1 MGVFSVNFR
10 QLEYFLA
17 VANAG
22 QITAAAQQLHMA
34 QPPLSYQ
41 LKQLETEMGVTLL
54 NRSASG
60 TTLTPA
66 GQLLRDYAQ
75 QLVDLRDRADSQVRS
90 LGQGLAGVLSV
101 GVISSSIG
109 ATPNAKL
116 RTLTRHYPK
125 VQIRLFED
133 NTYGLIDRLEK
144 HLIDVAI
151 VRTPFTAPGLAS
163 KDLATESM
171 VAVVPKKYDHFPA
184 ATLKVEDLATVPL
197 IIYRRF
203 EHLFQATFAEKQM
216 APFIACTCDD
226 ARTAVQWAES
236 RMGVAVVPQSVAEQ
250 TSGLQTSVRQ
260 IRYQPWRTTLKLV
273 WPEQITPSPL
283 LQRFIDSY

>member
-1 MGVFSVNFR
+1 VNFR

-34 QPPLSYQ
+34 QPPLSHQ
-41 LKQLETEMGVTLL
+41 LKELEAELGVTLL
-54 NRSASG
+54 HRTSSG

-66 GQLLRDYAQ
+66 GVLLRDYAQ
-75 QLVDLRDRADSQVRS
+75 QLLDLRERADSQVRS

-101 GVISSSIG
+101 GMISSSIG

-133 NTYGLIDRLEK
+133 NTYGLIDRLDK

-151 VRTPFTAPGLAS
+151 VRTPFTASHLAS
-163 KDLATESM
+163 KDLKTESM
-171 VAVVPKKYDHFPA
+171 VAVVPKKYDHFQG
-184 ATLKVEDLATVPL
+184 ATLRVEDLATVPL

-203 EHLFQATFAEKQM
+203 EHLFETTFAAKQM
-216 APFIACTCDD
+216 TPFIACTCDD

-250 TSGLQTSVRQ
+250 AIGPQTNLRP

-273 WPEQITPSPL
+273 WPEHVTPSPL

>member
-1 MGVFSVNFR
+1 MNFR

-17 VANAG
+17 VADAG
-22 QITAAAQQLHMA
+22 QITAAAHQLHMA

-41 LKQLETEMGVTLL
+41 IKQLENDLGVPLL
-54 NRSASG
+54 NRSANG
-60 TTLTPA
+60 VTLTPA
-66 GQLLRDYAQ
+66 GRLLQDYAR
-75 QLVDLRDRADSQVRS
+75 QLVDLRERADSQVRS

-101 GVISSSIG
+101 GVVSSSIG

-151 VRTPFTAPGLAS
+151 VRTPFSAPGLAS
-163 KDLATESM
+163 KELTTESM
-171 VAVVPKKYDHFPA
+171 VAVVPHKYDHFA
-184 ATLKVEDLATVPL
+184 GATLRVEDLAEVPL

-203 EHLFQATFAEKQM
+203 EQIFQTTFDQKGMQ
-216 APFIACTCDD
+216 PFIACTCDD
-226 ARTAVQWAES
+226 ARTAVQWADA
-236 RMGVAVVPQSVAEQ
+236 RMGVAVVPRTVAEE
-250 TSGLQTSVRQ
+250 TSGVATSIRA

-273 WPEQITPSPL
+273 WPTTITPSPL

>member
-1 MGVFSVNFR
+1 MNFR

-41 LKQLETEMGVTLL
+41 LKQLEAELGVTLL
-54 NRSASG
+54 NRSATG

-75 QLVDLRDRADSQVRS
+75 QLIDLRERADSQVRS

-109 ATPNAKL
+109 ATPNDKL

-133 NTYGLIDRLEK
+133 NTYGLIDRLDK
-144 HLIDVAI
+144 RLIDVAI

-163 KDLATESM
+163 KTLATESM
-171 VAVVPKKYDHFPA
+171 VAVVPKKYDHFSA
-184 ATLKVEDLATVPL
+184 ATLKVEDLASVPL

-203 EHLFQATFAEKQM
+203 EHLFQTTFAAKQM

-250 TSGLQTSVRQ
+250 TSGAQTAVRL
-260 IRYQPWRTTLKLV
+260 IRYQPWRTTLKMV

>member
-1 MGVFSVNFR
+1 
-10 QLEYFLA
+10 
-17 VANAG
+17 
-22 QITAAAQQLHMA
+22 
-34 QPPLSYQ
+34 
-41 LKQLETEMGVTLL
+41 
-54 NRSASG
+54 
-60 TTLTPA
+60 
-66 GQLLRDYAQ
+66 
-75 QLVDLRDRADSQVRS
+75 VRS

-133 NTYGLIDRLEK
+133 NTYGLIDRLDK

-163 KDLATESM
+163 KELTTESM
-171 VAVVPKKYDHFPA
+171 AAVVPQKYDHFQG
-184 ATLKVEDLATVPL
+184 ATLRVEDLATVPL

-203 EHLFQATFAEKQM
+203 EHLFETTFAEKGM

-226 ARTAVQWAES
+226 ARTAVQWANN
-236 RMGVAVVPQSVAEQ
+236 RMGVAIVPQSVADEV
-250 TSGLQTSVRQ
+250 SGIGTAVRP

>member
-1 MGVFSVNFR
+1 MNFR

-41 LKQLETEMGVTLL
+41 LKQLEADLGVQLL
-54 NRSASG
+54 HRTSSG
-60 TTLTPA
+60 TSLTPA

-75 QLVDLRDRADSQVRS
+75 QLIDLRNRADSQVRS

-144 HLIDVAI
+144 QLIDVAI
-151 VRTPFTAPGLAS
+151 VRTPFTGPHLAS
-163 KDLATESM
+163 KELKSEAM
-171 VAVVPKKYDHFPA
+171 VAVVPHKYDHFA
-184 ATLKVEDLATVPL
+184 GATIQVEDLATVPL

-203 EHLFQATFAEKQM
+203 ENLFQTTFQQKSI

-226 ARTAVQWAES
+226 ARTAVQWANAQ
-236 RMGVAVVPQSVAEQ
+236 MGVAIVPQSVADQGSGVQ
-250 TSGLQTSVRQ
+250 TSIRP
-260 IRYQPWRTTLKLV
+260 IRYRPWRTTLKLV
-273 WPEQITPSPL
+273 WPEQVTPSPL

>member
-1 MGVFSVNFR
+1 MNFR

-17 VANAG
+17 VADAG

-41 LKQLETEMGVTLL
+41 LKQLEAELGVTLL
-54 NRSASG
+54 HRTSSG
-60 TTLTPA
+60 TSLTPA
-66 GQLLRDYAQ
+66 GVLLRDYAQ
-75 QLVDLRDRADSQVRS
+75 QLLDLRERADSQVRS

-109 ATPNAKL
+109 AMPNAKL

-151 VRTPFTAPGLAS
+151 VRTPFTAPRLAS
-163 KDLATESM
+163 KDLKTESM
-171 VAVVPKKYDHFPA
+171 VAVVPKKYDHFRG
-184 ATLKVEDLATVPL
+184 ATLRVEDLADVPL

-203 EHLFQATFAEKQM
+203 EHLFAATFAQKGM
-216 APFIACTCDD
+216 APFVACTCDD
-226 ARTAVQWAES
+226 ARTAVQWAEA

-250 TSGLQTSVRQ
+250 ISGPQTNLRP

-273 WPEQITPSPL
+273 WPEQVTPGPL

>member
-1 MGVFSVNFR
+1 MNFR

-41 LKQLETEMGVTLL
+41 IKQLEAELGVTLL
-54 NRSASG
+54 NRATTG
-60 TTLTPA
+60 ITLTPA

-75 QLVDLRDRADSQVRS
+75 QLVDLRDRADGQVRS

-101 GVISSSIG
+101 GVISSSMG

-125 VQIRLFED
+125 GQIRLFED
-133 NTYGLIDRLEK
+133 NTYGLIDRLAK

-163 KDLATESM
+163 KTLQTESM
-171 VAVVPKKYDHFPA
+171 VAVVPQKYDHFQA

-197 IIYRRF
+197 IVYRRF
-203 EHLFQATFAEKQM
+203 EHLFQTTFTEKQIS
-216 APFIACTCDD
+216 PFIACTCDD
-226 ARTAVQWAES
+226 ARTAVQWAEA
-236 RMGVAVVPQSVAEQ
+236 RMGVAIVPRSVAEQ
-250 TSGLQTSVRQ
+250 ATGVTIHVRP
-260 IRYQPWRTTLKLV
+260 IRYQPWRTTLKIV
-273 WPEQITPSPL
+273 WPADITPSPL
-283 LQRFIDSY
+283 VQRFIDSY

>member
-1 MGVFSVNFR
+1 MNFR

-22 QITAAAQQLHMA
+22 QITAAARQLHMA

-41 LKQLETEMGVTLL
+41 LKQLEAEMGVTLL
-54 NRSASG
+54 NRTAGG

-66 GQLLRDYAQ
+66 GKLLRDYAQ
-75 QLVDLRDRADSQVRS
+75 QLLDLRDRADSQVRS

-133 NTYGLIDRLEK
+133 NTYGLIDRLDK

-151 VRTPFTAPGLAS
+151 VRTPFTAPGLTS
-163 KDLATESM
+163 KELTTEAM
-171 VAVVPKKYDHFPA
+171 AAVVPQKYDHFQG
-184 ATLKVEDLATVPL
+184 ATLRVEDLATVPL

-203 EHLFQATFAEKQM
+203 EHLFETTFAEKEM
-216 APFIACTCDD
+216 TPFIACTCDD
-226 ARTAVQWAES
+226 ARTAVQWANN
-236 RMGVAVVPQSVAEQ
+236 RMGVAIVPQSVADEVG
-250 TSGLQTSVRQ
+250 GLGTVVRP

-273 WPEQITPSPL
+273 WSEQITPSPL

>member
-1 MGVFSVNFR
+1 MNFR

-17 VANAG
+17 VADAG
-22 QITAAAQQLHMA
+22 QITAAAHHLHMA

-41 LKQLETEMGVTLL
+41 IKQLENELGVPLL
-54 NRSASG
+54 NRAASG
-60 TTLTPA
+60 VTLTPA
-66 GQLLRDYAQ
+66 GQLLRDYAR
-75 QLVDLRDRADSQVRS
+75 QLIDLRERADSQVRS

-101 GVISSSIG
+101 GVVSSSMG

-133 NTYGLIDRLEK
+133 NTYGLLDRLEK
-144 HLIDVAI
+144 HLIDIAI

-163 KDLATESM
+163 KVLATENM
-171 VAVVPKKYDHFPA
+171 VAVVPQKYDHFA
-184 ATLKVEDLATVPL
+184 GATLQVADLADVPL

-203 EHLFQATFAEKQM
+203 EQIFQTTFDEQGIQ
-216 APFIACTCDD
+216 PFIACTCDD
-226 ARTAVQWAES
+226 ARTAVQWADA
-236 RMGVAVVPQSVAEQ
+236 RMGVAVVPQTVAEEI
-250 TSGLQTSVRQ
+250 SGATTA
-260 IRYQPWRTTLKLV
+260 IRPIHYQPWRTTLKLV
-273 WPEQITPSPL
+273 WPATIKPSPL

>member
-1 MGVFSVNFR
+1 MNFR

-22 QITAAAQQLHMA
+22 QITAAAHQLHMA

-41 LKQLETEMGVTLL
+41 LKQLEAEMGVTLL
-54 NRSASG
+54 NRTVGG

-66 GQLLRDYAQ
+66 GKLLRDYAQ
-75 QLVDLRDRADSQVRS
+75 QLLDLRDRADSQVRS

-101 GVISSSIG
+101 GVISSSMG

-133 NTYGLIDRLEK
+133 NTYGLIDRLDK

-163 KDLATESM
+163 KELTTESM
-171 VAVVPKKYDHFPA
+171 AAVVPQKYDHFQG
-184 ATLKVEDLATVPL
+184 ATLRVEDLTTVPL
-197 IIYRRF
+197 IVYRRF
-203 EHLFQATFAEKQM
+203 EHLFETTFAEKKM
-216 APFIACTCDD
+216 VPFIACTCDD
-226 ARTAVQWAES
+226 ARTAVQWANN
-236 RMGVAVVPQSVAEQ
+236 RMGVAIVPQSVADEV
-250 TSGLQTSVRQ
+250 SGIGTVVRP

>member
-1 MGVFSVNFR
+1 MNFR

-17 VANAG
+17 VADAG

-41 LKQLETEMGVTLL
+41 IKQLEKELGVVLF
-54 NRSASG
+54 NRSATG
-60 TTLTPA
+60 VTLTPA
-66 GQLLRDYAQ
+66 GQLLRDYAR

-101 GVISSSIG
+101 GVVSSSIG

-125 VQIRLFED
+125 VQLRLFED
-133 NTYGLIDRLEK
+133 NTYGLIDRLAK

-163 KDLATESM
+163 KELATENM
-171 VAVVPKKYDHFPA
+171 VAVVPKKYDHFSGA
-184 ATLKVEDLATVPL
+184 SLQVSELANVPL

-203 EHLFQATFAEKQM
+203 EQIFQTTFEEQGIQ
-216 APFIACTCDD
+216 PFVACTCDD
-226 ARTAVQWAES
+226 ARTAVQWAEA
-236 RMGVAVVPQSVAEQ
+236 RMGVALVPQTVAEEI
-250 TSGLQTSVRQ
+250 SGATLAIRP
-260 IRYQPWRTTLKLV
+260 IRYRPWRTTLKLV
-273 WPEQITPSPL
+273 WPADIAPSPL

>member
-1 MGVFSVNFR
+1 MNFR

-17 VANAG
+17 VADAG
-22 QITAAAQQLHMA
+22 QITAAAHQLHMA

-41 LKQLETEMGVTLL
+41 IKQLESDLGVPLL
-54 NRSASG
+54 NRSANG
-60 TTLTPA
+60 VTLTPA
-66 GQLLRDYAQ
+66 GRLLQDYAR
-75 QLVDLRDRADSQVRS
+75 QLVDLRERADSQVRS

-101 GVISSSIG
+101 GVVSSSIG

-151 VRTPFTAPGLAS
+151 VRTPFSAPGLAS
-163 KDLATESM
+163 KELATESM
-171 VAVVPKKYDHFPA
+171 VAVVPHKYDHFIG
-184 ATLKVEDLATVPL
+184 ATLHVEDLAEVPL

-203 EHLFQATFAEKQM
+203 EQIFQTTFDEKDM
-216 APFIACTCDD
+216 HPFVACTCDD
-226 ARTAVQWAES
+226 ARTAVQWAEA
-236 RMGVAVVPQSVAEQ
+236 RMGVAVVPQTVAEE
-250 TSGLQTSVRQ
+250 TSGVATNIRP

-273 WPEQITPSPL
+273 WPATITPSPL

>member
-1 MGVFSVNFR
+1 MNFR

-17 VANAG
+17 VADAG
-22 QITAAAQQLHMA
+22 QITAAAHHLHMA

-41 LKQLETEMGVTLL
+41 IKQLENELGVPLL

-60 TTLTPA
+60 VTLTPA
-66 GQLLRDYAQ
+66 GQLLRDYAR
-75 QLVDLRDRADSQVRS
+75 QLIDLRERADSQVRS

-101 GVISSSIG
+101 GVVSSSMG

-133 NTYGLIDRLEK
+133 NTYGLLDRLEK
-144 HLIDVAI
+144 HLIDIAI

-163 KDLATESM
+163 KVLATENM
-171 VAVVPKKYDHFPA
+171 VAVVPQKYDHFTG
-184 ATLKVEDLATVPL
+184 ATLQVADLADVPL

-203 EHLFQATFAEKQM
+203 EQIFQTTFDEQGIQ
-216 APFIACTCDD
+216 PFIACTCDD
-226 ARTAVQWAES
+226 ARTAVQWADA
-236 RMGVAVVPQSVAEQ
+236 RMGVAVVPQTVAEEI
-250 TSGLQTSVRQ
+250 SGATTA
-260 IRYQPWRTTLKLV
+260 IRPIHYQPWRTTLKLV
-273 WPEQITPSPL
+273 WPATIKPSPL

>member
-1 MGVFSVNFR
+1 MVTVNFR

-22 QITAAAQQLHMA
+22 QITAAARQLHMA

-41 LKQLETEMGVTLL
+41 LKQLENEMGVALL
-54 NRSASG
+54 NRTAGG

-66 GQLLRDYAQ
+66 GKLLRDYAQ
-75 QLVDLRDRADSQVRS
+75 QLLDLRDRADSQVRS

-133 NTYGLIDRLEK
+133 NTYGLIDRLDK
-144 HLIDVAI
+144 RLIDVAI

-163 KDLATESM
+163 KELTTESM
-171 VAVVPKKYDHFPA
+171 AAVVPQKYDHFQG
-184 ATLKVEDLATVPL
+184 ATLRVEDLATVPL

-203 EHLFQATFAEKQM
+203 EHLFETTFAEKKM
-216 APFIACTCDD
+216 TPFIACTCDD
-226 ARTAVQWAES
+226 ARTAVQWANN
-236 RMGVAVVPQSVAEQ
+236 RMGVAIVPRSVAEGV
-250 TSGLQTSVRQ
+250 SGVGTVVRP

-273 WPEQITPSPL
+273 WPEQLAPSPL

>member
-1 MGVFSVNFR
+1 MNFR

-41 LKQLETEMGVTLL
+41 LKQLERELGVTLL
-54 NRSASG
+54 NRSATG

-75 QLVDLRDRADSQVRS
+75 QLVDLRDRADTQVRS
-90 LGQGLAGVLSV
+90 LGQGLAGTLSV

-133 NTYGLIDRLEK
+133 NTYGLIDRLAK

-151 VRTPFTAPGLAS
+151 VRTPFTAPGLTS
-163 KDLATESM
+163 KELATESM
-171 VAVVPKKYDHFPA
+171 VAVVPQKYDHFAA
-184 ATLKVEDLATVPL
+184 ATLKVEDLESVPL

-203 EHLFQATFAEKQM
+203 EQLFETTFSQKGM

-226 ARTAVQWAES
+226 ARTAVQWAEA
-236 RMGVAVVPQSVAEQ
+236 RMGVAIVPHSVAEQ
-250 TSGLQTSVRQ
+250 VSGPQTSVRL

-273 WPEQITPSPL
+273 WSAEITPSPL
-283 LQRFIDSY
+283 VQRFIDSY

>member
-1 MGVFSVNFR
+1 MNFR

-41 LKQLETEMGVTLL
+41 LKQLEAELGVTLL
-54 NRSASG
+54 NRSATG

-75 QLVDLRDRADSQVRS
+75 QLLDLRERADSQVRS

-133 NTYGLIDRLEK
+133 NTYGLIDRLAK
-144 HLIDVAI
+144 RLIDVAI

-163 KDLATESM
+163 KELATESM
-171 VAVVPKKYDHFPA
+171 VAVVPKKYDHFAA
-184 ATLKVEDLATVPL
+184 ATLKVEDLANVPL

-203 EHLFQATFAEKQM
+203 EHLFQTTFESKQM

-250 TSGLQTSVRQ
+250 TSGAQTAVRL

>member
-1 MGVFSVNFR
+1 MNFR

-22 QITAAAQQLHMA
+22 QITAAARQLHMA

-41 LKQLETEMGVTLL
+41 LKQLEAEMGVTLL
-54 NRSASG
+54 NRTAAG

-66 GQLLRDYAQ
+66 GKLLRDYAQ
-75 QLVDLRDRADSQVRS
+75 QLLDLRDRADSQVRS
-90 LGQGLAGVLSV
+90 LGQGLAGILSV

-133 NTYGLIDRLEK
+133 NTYGLIDRLDK

-163 KDLATESM
+163 KELTTESM
-171 VAVVPKKYDHFPA
+171 AAVVPQKYDHFQG
-184 ATLKVEDLATVPL
+184 ATLRVEDLATVPL

-203 EHLFQATFAEKQM
+203 EHLFETTFAEKKM

-226 ARTAVQWAES
+226 ARTAVQWANN
-236 RMGVAVVPQSVAEQ
+236 RMGVAIVPQSVAEEV
-250 TSGLQTSVRQ
+250 SGIGTAVRP

>member
-1 MGVFSVNFR
+1 MNFR

-22 QITAAAQQLHMA
+22 QITAAARQLHMA

-41 LKQLETEMGVTLL
+41 LKQLEAEMGVTLL
-54 NRSASG
+54 NRTAAG

-66 GQLLRDYAQ
+66 GKLLRDYAQ
-75 QLVDLRDRADSQVRS
+75 QLLDLRDRADSQVRS

-133 NTYGLIDRLEK
+133 NTYGLIDRLDK

-163 KDLATESM
+163 KELTTESM
-171 VAVVPKKYDHFPA
+171 AAVVPQKYDHFQG
-184 ATLKVEDLATVPL
+184 ATLRVEDLATVPL

-203 EHLFQATFAEKQM
+203 EHLFETTFAEKKM

-226 ARTAVQWAES
+226 ARTAVQWANN
-236 RMGVAVVPQSVAEQ
+236 RMGVAIVPQSVAEEV
-250 TSGLQTSVRQ
+250 SGIGTAVRP